1 LSPKIGDNKS
11 VKNDQQRAV
20 KSRSSVLRRPHEAL
34 NRAHPTAGQ
43 RLGIKVQVVAGADGG
58 DARFVVEDAEAF
70 GQVAERPWRIFCGD
84 GVQEQRETPSPA
96 LRTLHHC
103 DTVDALTHHFGHIAA
118 RFAFWLWASRVMRG
132 TNH

>member
-1 LSPKIGDNKS
+1 LSPKIVDNKS

-20 KSRSSVLRRPHEAL
+20 KSRTSVLRRPHEAL

-84 GVQEQRETPSPA
+84 GVLATRNAVARASDVTPPA
-96 LRTLHHC
+96 IRLMH
-103 DTVDALTHHFGHIAA
+103 
-118 RFAFWLWASRVMRG
+118 
-132 TNH
+132 